1 MAFGTAKQALTET
14 EGKRPA
20 FSWFLA
26 LGAVLVAVICGVF
39 GLASLFCSELGIQT
53 EAETL
58 YTVLPSS
65 PLFKWVIA
73 SIVVGGAILCGC
85 QALAKHQD
93 AFDEKLFGR
102 VLGGLAFA
110 FCIWWIFENGTETNG
125 FSDSKQLLAYAQQL
139 AAGDYSSFLP
149 HSESFAGKLAG
160 DTYLSNYPFQS
171 GILLLLEGFVRVFGS
186 LAVPAFQTTN
196 AIAVVATAFSLVR
209 MCALLER
216 PKGERLITAA
226 LAFTFLPALVF
237 VVFPYGNAIG
247 FCLAMLAV
255 ELWMRSRG
263 KGRKEQVAKLALAF
277 LVLTLGLMVKSTY
290 VVVVIGA
297 LIVLLI
303 DCLRRRTPARA
314 VALVA
319 SLLLANSVAGTL
331 PAKVMEARLGYE
343 FPENQPKLAWI
354 AIGLSNDNVFGGNMP
369 GWWGNS
375 ALLSQIENEGD
386 VGGQTKDAVESISD
400 TLASFA
406 NDPAYA
412 VWFFAKKLSTE
423 WLDPSFQS
431 FYIADIG
438 TMTEDA
444 APGETNSED
453 RSYDPWDVSFG
464 HGYLSR
470 ALFVYMDGF
479 ESVVLLG
486 AAIGGVALFRKARK
500 TDNDPL
506 DYLLPC
512 VFFMGFFVYILW
524 EAKGMY
530 CMPFFFCLIP
540 LAARGLAT
548 ACERKGKKNK
558 TELNA

>member
-1 MAFGTAKQALTET
+1 MAFGTAKQTLTET

-160 DTYLSNYPFQS
+160 DMYLSNYPFQS

-263 KGRKEQVAKLALAF
+263 KGRKEQVAELALAF

-464 HGYLSR
+464 HGYLTR